1 MKLVLRFFVACL
13 VSGGIVSA
21 SGHGVVPRAD
31 AAGEANAASRVA
43 ESAARDLTVKLLAS
57 RSAHA
62 RAKSATDKA
71 LTLAPL
77 VEIARQRRE
86 ELLDLVDADPAEVL
100 RVALPADARESLPGE
115 VRAYVEE
122 AADEAGEIEVLHVDH
137 VDAAD
142 DHYLHFL
149 NTPKGRYSLHFAS
162 AMPDI
167 VTGAVVS
174 VRGVRLGA
182 AIVVA
187 GQPAVMAGKAL
198 DVAGNTRGAQST
210 LAILVNFSN
219 APSQPYS
226 VAYAQDVLFGKTSA
240 FDYEASYQQTTLTG
254 AVAGWFTIAATS
266 TTCDFGAIATQ
277 AKAAAA
283 AAGYV
288 LSSYSR
294 LVYVFPSNTC
304 SWWGLGTVG
313 GNPSQAWIHTRF
325 GFSVKVV
332 GHEMGHNLGL
342 FHSHSLDCGS
352 APVAATGCSASEY
365 GDVFDLMGSNS
376 GGHYNAFQK
385 ERLGWLDDGASP
397 PLTTV
402 PAVAGTATFD
412 IAPIED
418 ARNAQPRALKIPRAS
433 ACGVA
438 NEWFYVEARQ
448 AKGYDAFLAGNA
460 NVLSGVLVR
469 KVTGGVADSS
479 YLLDMT
485 PATTSWSDAALVAG
499 KSFTDPQSGLRIS
512 TVSAGSTGAR
522 VSVTF
527 PAASCTRAAPA
538 VTITPGETTWTPAG
552 ASVAYA
558 VQAQNRDS
566 CGCSPTNFDVSAAVP
581 SGWGATS
588 ARTPSV
594 VAGGSA
600 VASILVT
607 TPVGAPAGFYPL
619 TLKAANVYAA
629 AMAGTAAGTVAID
642 ATAPPPPPPP
652 PPPADSVVVQT
663 LAAVAST
670 DRSSYW
676 APRYGSTAATITTK
690 VTANGTPVAGTSV
703 SVEVRDP
710 GGALTTL
717 SGSTASTGTVSLGY
731 AIRSTS
737 RRGTYTV
744 TSRATGKDSTASA
757 TTSFSVN

>member
-13 VSGGIVSA
+13 ASGGILSA
-21 SGHGVVPRAD
+21 SGHAVVPRTD
-31 AAGEANAASRVA
+31 AAGEANAESRVA
-43 ESAARDLTVKLLAS
+43 DSAARGLTMKLLAS
-57 RSAHA
+57 QSAHA

-77 VEIARQRRE
+77 VEIARQRQE
-86 ELLDLVDADPAEVL
+86 ELLDLVDTDPAEVL
-100 RVALPADARESLPGE
+100 RVALPAATRETLPAE

-149 NTPKGRYSLHFAS
+149 NTPKGRYSLRFAS

-167 VTGAVVS
+167 ATGAVVS
-174 VRGVRLGA
+174 VRGVRLGG

-187 GQPAVMAGKAL
+187 GHPAVMAGKAL
-198 DVAGNTRGAQST
+198 DVAGNTRGAQPT

-219 APSQPYS
+219 APSQPFS
-226 VAYAQDVLFGKTSA
+226 VASAHDVLFGKTSA

-294 LVYVFPSNTC
+294 LVYVFPSNSCT
-304 SWWGLGTVG
+304 WWGLGTVG

-352 APVAATGCSASEY
+352 ASVAATGCSASEY

-385 ERLGWLDDGASP
+385 ERLGWLDDGVSP

-469 KVTGGVADSS
+469 KVTAGVADSS

-485 PATTSWSDAALVAG
+485 PATASWSDAALVAG

-527 PAASCTRAAPA
+527 PSASCTRAAPA

-552 ASVAYA
+552 ASVTYT

-566 CGCSPTNFDVSAAVP
+566 CGCSPTNYDVSATVP

-607 TPVGAPAGFYPL
+607 TPTGAPAGFYPL
-619 TLKAANVYAA
+619 TLKAANVQAV
-629 AMAGTAAGTVAID
+629 AMAGTATGTVAID
-642 ATAPPPPPPP
+642 SAATPPPPPPP
-652 PPPADSVVVQT
+652 PSDSVVVPT
-663 LAAVAST
+663 IAAVAST

-690 VTANGTPVAGTSV
+690 VTANGSPVAGTSV
-703 SVEVRDP
+703 SVQVRDP

-717 SGSTASTGTVSLGY
+717 SGSTAGTGTVSLGY

-744 TSRATGKDSTASA
+744 TSRATGKGSTASA